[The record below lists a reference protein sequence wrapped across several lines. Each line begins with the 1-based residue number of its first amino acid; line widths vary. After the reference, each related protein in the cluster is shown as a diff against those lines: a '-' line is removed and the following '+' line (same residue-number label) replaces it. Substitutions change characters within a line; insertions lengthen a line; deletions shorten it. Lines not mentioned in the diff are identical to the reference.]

1 MSRRIDQLFA
11 AARDANRPVIVAYL
25 CVGDPSVEASVTI
38 ARALLEA
45 GADVL
50 ELGAPFSDPT
60 ADGPVIA
67 RASARA
73 IAHGG
78 SMRAAIRVGAE
89 LRKTTEAPLVLFGYA
104 NPIVVAGER
113 ETVVRVAEAGI
124 DAMLIVDLPPEEG
137 AELRAEA
144 RARGVDVVPL
154 LTPTSSASR
163 VEAAR
168 IGASGFVYYVSV
180 TGVTGALRDGEA
192 VDPLVAASLAAA
204 RLRADLSL
212 PVVVGFG
219 IDDAAKA
226 KRALG
231 ARAHGAPGVHGADG
245 IVVGSAIVKAIEA
258 AGSDVELAARN
269 AASVIAAIRG
279 AL

>member
-1 MSRRIDQLFA
+1 VSRRIDQLFA
-11 AARDANRPVIVAYL
+11 KARETKRPVLVAYL
-25 CVGDPSVEASVTI
+25 CVGDPSVEASITI
-38 ARALLEA
+38 ARALLAA

-113 ETVVRVAEAGI
+113 ETVASVAYAGI

-137 AELRAEA
+137 SELRAEA
-144 RARGVDVVPL
+144 KARGIDVVPL
-154 LTPTSSASR
+154 LTPTSAASR

-168 IGASGFVYYVSV
+168 GGASGFVYYVSV

-192 VDPLVAASLAAA
+192 LDPLIAASHSAA
-204 RLRADLSL
+204 RLRGELSL

-231 ARAHGAPGVHGADG
+231 APGAHGADG

-258 AGSDVELAARN
+258 AGSDVERAARD
-269 AASVIAAIRG
+269 AAAVIAAIRQ